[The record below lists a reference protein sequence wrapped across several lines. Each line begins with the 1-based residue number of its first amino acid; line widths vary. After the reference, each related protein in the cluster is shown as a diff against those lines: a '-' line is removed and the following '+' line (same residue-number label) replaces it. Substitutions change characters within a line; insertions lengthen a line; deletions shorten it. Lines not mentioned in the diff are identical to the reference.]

1 VVGTAIVWIPAV
13 LLLGATGHMT
23 AAIVLGAWCL
33 VFVIGGEHVG
43 KPLLL
48 RGQVEMHTG
57 LVFLSL
63 LGGLEVFGL
72 LGIII
77 GPLIVSFFLALLRM
91 YRRDFQRVVEV
102 H

>member
-1 VVGTAIVWIPAV
+1 MRSPTLRETNRPIQFPLEDASKAHE
-13 LLLGATGHMT
+13 LME
-23 AAIVLGAWCL
+23 
-33 VFVIGGEHVG
+33 GGEHIG

-77 GPLIVSFFLALLRM
+77 GPLVISFFLALMRM
-91 YRRDFQRVVEV
+91 YQRDFQRMVEV